1 MSDKDTAKDFAK
13 NMAKDNAKVA
23 AEAAAKAKKY
33 NAPPPPP
40 TPEERQKMLDEVAQA
55 KKDAAQTK
63 EPNQTTLT
71 EMGKKAG
78 GSIKFGRGGMPAAIN
93 KQNTQHGS
101 MDMPFK
107 SLKKFTGM
115 KEGGMARGGMSK
127 AMASKG
133 VSPKDI
139 MAAINTRR
147 PMQPSAPP
155 MAPPAQPGMGMK
167 KGGST
172 HKMPNGEMM
181 KNSAMNSG
189 GGIRGKSGYVGMGKK
204 ENPTDGSSTAGEN
217 PKIQKRGLTEGRV
230 IKMASGGSV
239 DGIAQRGKTR
249 GKMC

>member
-1 MSDKDTAKDFAK
+1 MPSVSKKQHNFMEMVAHSPK
-13 NMAKDNAKVA
+13 MAKKVGVPQSVGK
-23 AEAAAKAKKY
+23 EFAAADK
-33 NAPPPPP
+33 
-40 TPEERQKMLDEVAQA
+40 
-55 KKDAAQTK
+55 
-63 EPNQTTLT
+63 
-71 EMGKKAG
+71 GK
-78 GSIKFGRGGMPAAIN
+78 KFGRGGMPAAIN

-139 MAAINTRR
+139 MAAINSRR
-147 PMQPSAPP
+147 PMQPSAPPMAPP

-204 ENPTDGSSTAGEN
+204 ENPTNGDSTAGEN
-217 PKIQKRGLTEGRV
+217 TKLQKKGLTEGRI